1 MIIIMRTMIRG
12 LWRDSHTLIWN
23 ILFPLGM
30 LVGLGLYF
38 RDPLYS
44 ERLLAGALAINLLFG
59 ATTATAFYVIAQRH
73 RGVYKLLR
81 ATPLPT
87 LSFVTAMT
95 GARLVLTMAISVV
108 LVGIGIGLFGVA
120 AGPLRA
126 GWMLVVLTIGS
137 AGFTALGFL
146 LANLA
151 RDETQVSI
159 FSNLVSLPLILT
171 SGAFYSLEQ
180 APGWVQTMSQLQP
193 FHYLVEALRVSIAS
207 DTILADLWLP
217 LGVLTAFAVL
227 CALLAALTFR
237 WDPEGRLFR
246 LRG

>member
-1 MIIIMRTMIRG
+1 MIIMRTMIRG
-12 LWRDSHTLIWN
+12 LWRDGHTLVWN
-23 ILFPLGM
+23 IIFPLGM

-73 RGVYKLLR
+73 RGIYKLLR
-81 ATPLPT
+81 STPLPT

-95 GARLVLTMAISVV
+95 GARLVLTMVISVV
-108 LVGIGIGLFGVA
+108 LVGVGIGLFGVTG
-120 AGPLRA
+120 GPLRA
-126 GWMLVVLTIGS
+126 GWMLLVLTIGS

-146 LANLA
+146 LANLT

-159 FSNLVSLPLILT
+159 LSNLVSLPLILT
-171 SGAFYSLEQ
+171 SGAFYSVEQ
-180 APGWVQTMSQLQP
+180 APGWVQTMGQLQP
-193 FHYLVEALRVSIAS
+193 FHYLVEALRASIAS

-217 LGVLTAFAVL
+217 LAVLIAFAVL